1 MKKRIKFKFILMRH
15 WGIIYMLP
23 SIEVSMT
30 YNMLTFIISWWIFQ
44 FDILLYY
51 RLPDWFVKYIWG
63 GFFQLDFID
72 WIKAKTTQKEENL

>member
-1 MKKRIKFKFILMRH
+1 MRH
-15 WGIIYMLP
+15 WGIIYILP
-23 SIEVSMT
+23 SIEASMT

-63 GFFQLDFID
+63 FFQLDFID